1 MSIIIKYKDFMNE
14 EFFSFFKKSG
24 KNMPVKKSRVDE
36 CVKNILEFMRDNQ
49 IQDWNDYMKI
59 STSDR
64 DIIHSIIDSSV
75 KNMAEL
81 EEVRFRIRLELSDRD
96 QLMEYKNELE
106 KVEEYEKCALVVKK
120 ITKRK

>member
-1 MSIIIKYKDFMNE
+1 M
-14 EFFSFFKKSG
+14 EFK
-24 KNMPVKKSRVDE
+24 
-36 CVKNILEFMRDNQ
+36 RDNQ